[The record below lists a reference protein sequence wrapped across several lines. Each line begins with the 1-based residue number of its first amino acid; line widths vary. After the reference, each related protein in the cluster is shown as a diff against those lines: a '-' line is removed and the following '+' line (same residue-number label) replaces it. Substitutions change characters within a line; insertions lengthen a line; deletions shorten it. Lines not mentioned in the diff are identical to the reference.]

1 MENEYDG
8 NVSSHEQNNKQN
20 DINVSRLINE
30 TWNLDVPTLEEAV
43 PVLNRGLRNQ
53 FEQVEV
59 AITQCP
65 NLTSYPFCLAASGL
79 CGHMEI
85 IEVGNHEHVY
95 YSSKKKKNVSWNIPY
110 LVNDFRNRR
119 PYFVLGGG
127 MLYEDPNKEVQITL

>member
-20 DINVSRLINE
+20 DINLSRLINE

-65 NLTSYPFCLAASGL
+65 NLTSYFCLAASGL
-79 CGHMEI
+79 CGHVEI
-85 IEVGNHEHVY
+85 IEVGNHKHVY
-95 YSSKKKKNVSWNIPY
+95 YPSKKKEGFMEYSISCK
-110 LVNDFRNRR
+110 
-119 PYFVLGGG
+119 
-127 MLYEDPNKEVQITL
+127 